1 MKIPFSFPSLKEQK
15 RRGRNI
21 LRAKGSGSFL
31 IMSKA
36 LLITSHQYG
45 CLNMRRTRTPAID
58 IPECMRRNSGSLIP
72 MQKLTLSFFELI
84 PKKLINT
91 VSVLHKNRK
100 FSLKSTQLD
109 LPMIVQ

>member
-1 MKIPFSFPSLKEQK
+1 MPFSFPSLMEQK
-15 RRGRNI
+15 RWGRNI

-45 CLNMRRTRTPAID
+45 CLNMRRTRRTGID

-84 PKKLINT
+84 KKKVIKSSFST
-91 VSVLHKNRK
+91 ARK
-100 FSLKSTQLD
+100 QE
-109 LPMIVQ
+109 V